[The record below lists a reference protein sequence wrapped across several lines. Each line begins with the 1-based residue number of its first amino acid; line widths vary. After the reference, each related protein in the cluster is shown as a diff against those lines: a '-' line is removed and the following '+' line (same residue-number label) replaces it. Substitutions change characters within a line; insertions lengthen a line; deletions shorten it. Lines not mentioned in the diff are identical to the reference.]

1 MLALTGFHNWFK
13 SSIHKWLQIVHERSS
28 DRIRRA
34 VDMDKVGDVSVL
46 LYTYRAVDKV
56 GDVSVL
62 LYTYS
67 AVDKVGDVSV
77 CLYVAIH
84 TEQWTRWGLSLCF
97 SVQLYTHRA
106 AD

>member
-34 VDMDKVGDVSVL
+34 VDM
-46 LYTYRAVDKV
+46 DKV